1 MKLLLFGA
9 GASIP
14 FFERPLTTA
23 YITNEISNKK
33 RWEMILNEHWKA
45 QKEHLLTPHKI
56 VKLINIIKASN
67 DQANFEDICDIFDKI
82 AYINN
87 PYSNYKLPFQETIFM
102 LQNCNI
108 LKKKHT
114 KFPWVM
120 PFVFRCVLLSIFLE
134 VERKHS
140 HLYKALIR
148 KQRQF
153 IRDYVSNDDSSI
165 ISLNYDDT
173 IYSSVKNE
181 YNTGF
186 YIDEKLLNRC
196 SFSENQFFNSKK
208 TLSFLHGNIRFY
220 NIHFTD
226 INIEDVIYRLK
237 NKYNH
242 INDSCVHSYQT
253 SSFNTFIT
261 TGREKELTFNESPYS
276 AYYHKM
282 AVDILNSDD
291 IIIIGYS
298 FNDKHINRLL
308 KNYWSQNRFKRI
320 IIVDKIDNELNIEAI
335 ERFNHAII
343 DNIAETFNLQIN
355 YHDKYE
361 IDKFNKN
368 GYGYLFPKIM
378 IYRKGYGCFLDDY
391 LNVICDFNYSEI

>member
-14 FFERPLTTA
+14 FFERPLTTS
-23 YITNEISNKK
+23 YITNEISNKD

-45 QKEHLLTPHKI
+45 QKEHLLTSHKI
-56 VKLINIIKASN
+56 VKFINVIKASYE
-67 DQANFEDICDIFDKI
+67 QANFEDVCDIFDKI
-82 AYINN
+82 ASINN
-87 PYSNYKLPFQETIFM
+87 PYSNYKLPFQETIYC

-108 LKKKHT
+108 LKKKYT

-120 PFVFRCVLLSIFLE
+120 PFIFRCVLLSIFLE
-134 VERKHS
+134 AERKHS
-140 HLYKALIR
+140 HLYEELVR

-153 IRDYVSNDDSSI
+153 ILDYVSNDESSI
-165 ISLNYDDT
+165 ISLNYDDN

-186 YIDEKLLNRC
+186 YIDEKQLNRC
-196 SFSENQFFNSKK
+196 FFSENQFFNSKK

-220 NIHFTD
+220 NNHFTD
-226 INIEDVIYRLK
+226 ISIEDVIYRLK
-237 NKYNH
+237 DMYNL
-242 INDSCVHSYQT
+242 INNSCVHSYQT

-282 AVDILNSDD
+282 AIDILNSDD

-308 KNYWSQNRFKRI
+308 KNYWFKNSFKRI
-320 IIVDKIDNELNIEAI
+320 IVVDKIDSKFDIHSVDS
-335 ERFNHAII
+335 FNHAII
-343 DNIAETFNLQIN
+343 NNIEEAFNLQIN
-355 YHDKYE
+355 YHDEYE
-361 IDKFNKN
+361 IDKLNN
-368 GYGYLFPKIM
+368 EGYGYLFPKILF
-378 IYRKGYGCFLDDY
+378 YKKGYDCFLNEY
-391 LNVICDFNYSEI
+391 LNVISSFNYSEI